1 MFYLKSFCR
10 QNIISKVIEQKICN
24 RHNKKLLWKV
34 IIKCLKMCL
43 RPHSAEW
50 LNEKRFTNKSMLKKN
65 AIVLIKTINQNGFKV
80 FLIMYSLH
88 QQNNY

>member
-24 RHNKKLLWKV
+24 RHHKKLLWKV
-34 IIKCLKMCL
+34 IITCLKMSL

-50 LNEKRFTNKSMLKKN
+50 LNEKRFTNKSMLKKKCN
-65 AIVLIKTINQNGFKV
+65 CTD
-80 FLIMYSLH
+80 
-88 QQNNY
+88 